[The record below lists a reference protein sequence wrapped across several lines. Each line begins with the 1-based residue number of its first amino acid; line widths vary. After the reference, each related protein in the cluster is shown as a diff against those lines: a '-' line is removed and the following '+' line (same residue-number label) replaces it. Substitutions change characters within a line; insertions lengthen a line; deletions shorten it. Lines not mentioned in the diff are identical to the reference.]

1 MKVTVILCTYNGE
14 QSVSS
19 ALQSLAAQEL
29 SGSIEWEVLVVDN
42 NSTDRTR
49 QVVEEFCRQHPQ
61 RFRYLFEP
69 KQGKSYALNLGLRE
83 AHGEVIAFTDDD
95 VTMEPT
101 WLQNLTACLG
111 NGEWAGAG
119 GRTLAE
125 RGFVPPDW
133 MGLESRRAVA
143 PLAIFDIGPEA
154 RQFREAPYGNNMA
167 FRREVFEK
175 HGGFD
180 TGLGP
185 CAGSPRPQK
194 NEDSEFGVRVLA
206 AGERLR
212 YEPSAVVYHHIP
224 PRRLRKEYFL
234 NWWFDKARADVRA
247 FGIPHPSWCIAGI
260 PARLFRRLAVWT
272 LRWMLTAETRRR
284 FECKQTVWALLGQ
297 IQECYS
303 LHLAENGSGHQAPL
317 RQSGL
322 PKARERNSGS

>member
-1 MKVTVILCTYNGE
+1 MNLTVILCTYNGE
-14 QSVSS
+14 QSLPST
-19 ALQSLAAQEL
+19 LESLAGQVLAESTQ
-29 SGSIEWEVLVVDN
+29 WEVLIVDN

-49 QVVEEFCRQHPQ
+49 QVVEEFCRQHPG

-69 KQGKSYALNLGLRE
+69 KQGKSFALNLGLRE
-83 AHGEVIAFTDDD
+83 AQGDVIAFTDDD
-95 VTMEPT
+95 VTMEPS
-101 WLQNLTACLG
+101 WLQYLTACLG

-119 GRTLAE
+119 GRTLPE
-125 RGFVPPDW
+125 CGFVRPDW
-133 MGLESRRAVA
+133 MGLESRHAMA
-143 PLAIFDIGPEA
+143 PLAIFDMGPEA
-154 RQFREAPYGNNMA
+154 KQFQVAPYGNNMA

-224 PRRLRKEYFL
+224 PSRLRKEYFL

-247 FGIPHPSWCIAGI
+247 FGIPNPKWCVAGV
-260 PARLFRRLAVWT
+260 PARLFCRLAVWT

-284 FECKQTVWALLGQ
+284 FERKQMVWAMLGQ
-297 IQECYS
+297 IQECYG
-303 LHLAENGSGHQAPL
+303 LHLTEKTSGHQAA
-317 RQSGL
+317 L
-322 PKARERNSGS
+322 PQTALHNVRERNSGT